1 MIARAYI
8 FPVCAPGASEGLVFV
23 SAVTQVESVA
33 PHAPAVGPGVEPPL
47 PGCHS
52 HPVTLTALPP
62 LRRAVNFTLGAGWTG
77 AGGGRRG
84 GRGGGGGGR
93 GRGGGVGGAVAG
105 RVASALGR
113 GA

>member
-23 SAVTQVESVA
+23 SAVTQVGSVA

-52 HPVTLTALPP
+52 HPVTLTALPS
-62 LRRAVNFTLGAGWTG
+62 LRRAVNFTLEPVCTWLAATTHTTCVATG
-77 AGGGRRG
+77 ARVTA
-84 GRGGGGGGR
+84 
-93 GRGGGVGGAVAG
+93 VGP
-105 RVASALGR
+105 R
-113 GA
+113 

>member
-52 HPVTLTALPP
+52 HPVTLTALPS
-62 LRRAVNFTLGAGWTG
+62 LRRAVNFTLEPDRKST
-77 AGGGRRG
+77 RLNSSHL
-84 GRGGGGGGR
+84 
-93 GRGGGVGGAVAG
+93 VISYAVFC
-105 RVASALGR
+105 LKKKKL
-113 GA
+113 